1 MYLFVHDFA
10 IQDLEGIQVN
20 TLKERENGVA
30 DGGVVSQ
37 TQILLRGARG
47 RSWVTIPVL
56 ALSELLVHLYADHLG
71 ILYQQLLDQF
81 TYVERQVHFL
91 RISIYI
97 NLCHINLS
105 LNLGAKV
112 RRKKR
117 RHNPK
122 GRVNRVPY
130 QGYAECHEHAIVGV
144 PKPPYLCTQNSNVFF
159 MAEQKKLSIIAFSG
173 DFDKLTAVFTL
184 GTGAAAVG
192 YEVNIFFTFWGLDAI
207 KQKQGR
213 SFTGGNWLTKL
224 FGFMMGG
231 LKVTPTSRFNFLGA
245 GPKIFRY
252 LMRKNNVATLEE
264 LVEAAK
270 ALGINLYACEMA
282 MHVLGLKKEDFIPE
296 IKDVLGVASF
306 LNLSEGGQTLF
317 I

>member
-1 MYLFVHDFA
+1 
-10 IQDLEGIQVN
+10 
-20 TLKERENGVA
+20 
-30 DGGVVSQ
+30 
-37 TQILLRGARG
+37 
-47 RSWVTIPVL
+47 
-56 ALSELLVHLYADHLG
+56 
-71 ILYQQLLDQF
+71 
-81 TYVERQVHFL
+81 
-91 RISIYI
+91 
-97 NLCHINLS
+97 
-105 LNLGAKV
+105 
-112 RRKKR
+112 
-117 RHNPK
+117 
-122 GRVNRVPY
+122 
-130 QGYAECHEHAIVGV
+130 
-144 PKPPYLCTQNSNVFF
+144 
-159 MAEQKKLSIIAFSG
+159 MAENKKLSIIAFSG

-192 YEVNIFFTFWGLDAI
+192 YEVNIFL
-207 KQKQGR
+207 

-270 ALGINLYACEMA
+270 VLGINLYACEMA

-296 IKDVLGVASF
+296 VKDVLGVASF

>member
-1 MYLFVHDFA
+1 M
-10 IQDLEGIQVN
+10 
-20 TLKERENGVA
+20 
-30 DGGVVSQ
+30 
-37 TQILLRGARG
+37 
-47 RSWVTIPVL
+47 
-56 ALSELLVHLYADHLG
+56 
-71 ILYQQLLDQF
+71 
-81 TYVERQVHFL
+81 
-91 RISIYI
+91 
-97 NLCHINLS
+97 
-105 LNLGAKV
+105 
-112 RRKKR
+112 RK
-117 RHNPK
+117 
-122 GRVNRVPY
+122 VNRIPY
-130 QGYAECHEHAIVGV
+130 LGYVKCHKRAIVGIM
-144 PKPPYLCTQNSNVFF
+144 KSPYLCSVIRSHCEVRLRLGIEPALCTRLALTLHPDIQTDKI
-159 MAEQKKLSIIAFSG
+159 MAESKKLSIIAFSG

-213 SFTGGNWLTKL
+213 SFTGGNWLTKI

-245 GPKIFRY
+245 GPKMFRY

-270 ALGINLYACEMA
+270 ALDINMYACEMA

-296 IKDVLGVASF
+296 VKDVLGVASF